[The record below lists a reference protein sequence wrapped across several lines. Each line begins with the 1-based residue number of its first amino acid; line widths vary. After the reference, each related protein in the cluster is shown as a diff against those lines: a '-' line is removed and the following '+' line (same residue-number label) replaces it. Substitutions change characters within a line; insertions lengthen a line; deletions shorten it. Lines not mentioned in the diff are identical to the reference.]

1 LRRDLPFISMTAPDS
16 LDTRRSRI
24 VLVDDHAL
32 LRMGLRQLFAAERD
46 LEVVADVGGIAELRD
61 VLTRE
66 TADLLVL
73 DLGLRDDF
81 ALAWLPR
88 LREQWPALRILVL
101 SSHAESLYADR
112 ALRAGAQG
120 YMMKSAAPAD
130 LLAAVRRV
138 LAGQIALSAAQQQAT
153 LQRIVVAAP
162 AGGTPTAQTPTPREI
177 EVLRLIAAGHSTVEI
192 ARLLHR
198 SVKTIETHKQALKV
212 KLGAGSPAQ
221 LVRMAIAHFE
231 DGR

>member
-1 LRRDLPFISMTAPDS
+1 MDPRTAP
-16 LDTRRSRI
+16 RSRI
-24 VLVDDHAL
+24 VLLDDHAL
-32 LRMGLRQLFAAERD
+32 LRMGLRQLFAAEPD
-46 LEVVADVGGIAELRD
+46 LDVIADVGSIAELRE
-61 VLTRE
+61 LLARE
-66 TADLLVL
+66 TPDLLVL
-73 DLGLRDDF
+73 DLGLGDDF

-120 YMMKSAAPAD
+120 FMMKSASPAD

-138 LAGQIALSAAQQQAT
+138 LSGQIALSAAQQQAT
-153 LQRIVVAAP
+153 LQRAVGAAHG
-162 AGGTPTAQTPTPREI
+162 GGTAVAQALSSREI
-177 EVLRLIAAGHSTVEI
+177 EVLRLIAVGHSTAEM
-192 ARLLHR
+192 ARLLNR
-198 SVKTIETHKQALKV
+198 SVKTIETHKQALKA

-231 DGR
+231 DAQ